1 MPKKK
6 IIKKTNARKP
16 VKVAPVAEMHTC
28 ACGDACKC
36 GCSCGKFKKF
46 VVLFIVFL
54 LGFAVAKLT
63 CCRGGH
69 DMYKKRAQERHPVF
83 VNGCLDMESIM
94 NRKMRKALQDT
105 PAISDDDCITIDEYK
120 SVRATLKK

>member
-6 IIKKTNARKP
+6 IIKKNNARKP
-16 VKVAPVAEMHTC
+16 VKAAPAMEMHTC

-36 GCSCGKFKKF
+36 GCGCGKFKKI

-54 LGFAVAKLT
+54 LGFAVAKIT

-69 DMYKKRAQERHPVF
+69 DMQKHMRSRNPVF
-83 VNGCLDMESIM
+83 VNGCLDMESVASK
-94 NRKMRKALQDT
+94 KMRAALQNSEVNADG
-105 PAISDDDCITIDEYK
+105 CITIAEYN
-120 SVRATLKK
+120 SVKTTSKK